1 MAWNDKRPMSPHLQ
15 IYKLPLTAMM
25 SVLHRGTGVALSVG
39 SLFLIWVL
47 AAAAS
52 GPESFATV
60 QAVMS
65 SWFGYLVLFG
75 FTATLYYHLCTGI
88 RHMIW
93 DLGMGLD
100 LESNEKSAKAL
111 VAAAVILTVLTWIVA
126 LSAG

>member
-60 QAVMS
+60 QAIMS

-93 DLGMGLD
+93 DLGMGLE